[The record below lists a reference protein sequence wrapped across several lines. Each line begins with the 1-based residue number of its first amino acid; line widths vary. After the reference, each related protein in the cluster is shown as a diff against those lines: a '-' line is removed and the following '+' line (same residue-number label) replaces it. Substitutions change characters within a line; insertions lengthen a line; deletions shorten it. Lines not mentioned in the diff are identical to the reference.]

1 MKEGDG
7 MTTLG
12 LAIFFIIVFVVSK
25 FAELHGD
32 SKFYKSLK
40 TQNRGI
46 IVSNCVDLNMSNECF
61 KNNSFFQLKNSGRNP
76 CEIEVIEYVRYSDV
90 QDYYFQR

>member
-1 MKEGDG
+1 

-12 LAIFFIIVFVVSK
+12 LAIFFIIVFGISK
-25 FAELHGD
+25 FAELHSN

-40 TQNRGI
+40 TQNQSI
-46 IVSNCVDLNMSNECF
+46 ILSNCGDINMSNECF
-61 KNNSFFQLKNSGRNP
+61 KNNSFFKLKNSGKNP
-76 CEIEVIEYVRYSDV
+76 CEIEEIEYVRYSDA